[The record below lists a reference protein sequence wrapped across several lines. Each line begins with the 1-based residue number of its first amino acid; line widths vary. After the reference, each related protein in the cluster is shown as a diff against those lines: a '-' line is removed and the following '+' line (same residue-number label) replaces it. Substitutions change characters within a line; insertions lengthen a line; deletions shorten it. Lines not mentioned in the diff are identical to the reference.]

1 MKVKIQSVHFDAD
14 QKLESF
20 IHNKLEKLISRNQN
34 IVVADVTLRLDKAE
48 SVDNKI
54 AEIRLEVPGNNLFA
68 KKQSKS
74 FEEAADTAVEALNR
88 QLVRYKEK
96 KTGK

>member
-48 SVDNKI
+48 SVENKI

>member
-20 IHNKLEKLISRNQN
+20 IHNKLDKLISRNQN
-34 IVVADVTLRLDKAE
+34 IVLADVTLRLDKSQA
-48 SVDNKI
+48 VDNKV
-54 AEIRLEVPGNNLFA
+54 AEIKLEVPGNNLFA

-74 FEEAADTAVEALNR
+74 FEEAADSAVEALNR
-88 QLVRYKEK
+88 QLVKYKEK
-96 KTGK
+96 KIGK